1 MSSKREQII
10 AAITSALAGTSG
22 VGTRIYRSRLEAFQR
37 NEAPALVV
45 EPGQDQAV
53 IPAVSTRYIDWTLQ
67 VMIAVA
73 SRGDIPDQAADP
85 TIASIHSKVMAD
97 RTMGGLVLDIYPQS
111 VVPNFEKGDAAAA
124 WTVCTYQVRYRTS
137 IDSIES

>member
-10 AAITSALAGTSG
+10 AALATTLAGTTG
-22 VGTRIYRSRLEAFQR
+22 VSTRIYRSRLEAFQR
-37 NEAPALVV
+37 NEAPALVI
-45 EPGQDQAV
+45 EPGQDQAT

-97 RTMGGLVLDIYPQS
+97 RTLGGLVLDVYPQS
-111 VVPNFEKGDAAAA
+111 VVPNFEKADATAA

-137 IDSIES
+137 VDSIES

>member
-97 RTMGGLVLDIYPQS
+97 RTMGGLVLDIYPQT
-111 VVPNFEKGDAAAA
+111 VAPNFEKGDAAAA